1 MKYEKQI
8 LMRRIAGLKLVSIF
22 LGVMQVLALVS
33 AVLLP
38 SYKIEILN
46 SIQILIFLS
55 FGIFFGASYLLV
67 GENNYQFFAWTS
79 LILGF
84 FLYLSVMTFIHID
97 TGNYF
102 VSIGSDIVPADNL
115 IRLFILPTFM
125 VVISTMFLRVSFVI
139 ISSIIYFF
147 GILFYI
153 SPIVQHPKTYF
164 TKDLYLISTDPY
176 ALNQTLLVASS
187 QIYLFTC
194 VAAFGLVLLLSRLTN
209 DVALFERT
217 NLQLGRYF
225 SPKIREEIEKTD
237 FDINERPKQTQ
248 MVAVLF
254 TDLIGFTKLSENL
267 EPSEA
272 LELLSAYQKRM
283 VGPIFKNQ
291 GTVDKFIGDAVM
303 ATFGTPVSRGNDAQ
317 NALSCAR
324 DMQIAMREWEKERS
338 ENNLPAI
345 KHRIGI
351 HYGRCVV
358 GNIGSEERMEFAVI
372 GDTVNVAA
380 RICDACKDIG
390 AQTLISDSVKEKLD
404 EEITTELV
412 ADFEIRGRKER
423 MDLHKVVI

>member
-1 MKYEKQI
+1 M
-8 LMRRIAGLKLVSIF
+8 
-22 LGVMQVLALVS
+22 
-33 AVLLP
+33 
-38 SYKIEILN
+38 
-46 SIQILIFLS
+46 
-55 FGIFFGASYLLV
+55 
-67 GENNYQFFAWTS
+67 
-79 LILGF
+79 
-84 FLYLSVMTFIHID
+84 
-97 TGNYF
+97 
-102 VSIGSDIVPADNL
+102 
-115 IRLFILPTFM
+115 
-125 VVISTMFLRVSFVI
+125 
-139 ISSIIYFF
+139 
-147 GILFYI
+147 
-153 SPIVQHPKTYF
+153 
-164 TKDLYLISTDPY
+164 
-176 ALNQTLLVASS
+176 
-187 QIYLFTC
+187 
-194 VAAFGLVLLLSRLTN
+194 LSRLTK

-225 SPKIREEIEKTD
+225 SPKIREEIERLD
-237 FDINERPKQTQ
+237 FDINERPKETQ

-254 TDLIGFTKLSENL
+254 TDLVGFTKLSENL

-338 ENNLPAI
+338 EKDLPTI

-380 RICDACKDIG
+380 RICDACKDTG
-390 AQTLISDSVKEKLD
+390 AQTLISEAVKEKLD
-404 EEITTELV
+404 EEITTDLV
-412 ADFEIRGRKER
+412 ADFEIRGRQER